1 MKSKVF
7 KRLLS
12 ISLCLIMV
20 FGTLSIGGVID
31 FKAFAAS
38 GSCGTNVTW
47 ELNSD
52 TGELL
57 ISGTGAMNDYTT
69 SSTAPWYYN
78 YKGKITK
85 VTIEDSVT
93 SIGESAFEDCTGLTS
108 ITIPDSVT
116 SIGNWAFDGCTGL
129 TSITIPNSVTSI
141 RQYAFYKC
149 TGLTSI
155 TIPNSVTSIG
165 ESAFDGCTSLTN
177 IIINSNV
184 LKTIGIEA
192 FRSCTSLKSIK
203 IPDSVTSICNG
214 AFSGCTGLKTVYY
227 TGDIGKWCAIDFYNS
242 YSNPTYYAS
251 ELYINGSKVEG
262 KLKIPDGVTSIGDYA
277 FYHCTTLTGIT
288 IPDSVTSIGSSAFS
302 GCTGLTSITIP
313 DSVTSIG
320 SAFSGCTGLTSITIP
335 DSVTS
340 IGDDAFW
347 NCTGL
352 TSVTIPDSVT
362 SIDDSAFRGCTGLKT
377 VYYTGTPTQWRKISI
392 GSDNSYLT
400 SATRIYKSNT
410 SRAYYAEGSCGEN
423 VNYILYAT
431 GELVI
436 NGTGEMTDYTSSSKA
451 PWDSL
456 KDKITKVTIKDGVT
470 SVGSYAFKSCL
481 RLTEI
486 SLPNSILS
494 INESSLEGCTKLTD
508 IALPNSVLNI
518 NESAFE
524 GCTGFTDIALPDSVE
539 KISSYAF
546 RECTGLTDITI
557 GKGIKTIGEDAF
569 YGCSSLANVNYLGC
583 EDLWNKIEIS
593 EYNSEL
599 TNAKK
604 TYADHIWNNGVCEL
618 CGKTNG
624 CKHDKTETRNAKT
637 ATCTLEGFTGDTYC
651 TLCNT
656 KISSGTSIK
665 ALGHSFT
672 TYTYNN
678 DATTE
683 KDGTETATCDR
694 CTATDTRTKSGS
706 KLQPAHTHSYTKKVT
721 APTCTEQGYTTYT
734 CSCGFSYNDDYQ
746 PATNHADSNNDGYC
760 DNCSAPMK
768 SNPVNPNANAKIN
781 VAGGRSVD
789 YRSKVI
795 IKAKASG
802 VDSKYKLAIYVGNN
816 RVATGSN
823 TEVTYN
829 AGETKGDINYTVK
842 VVDANGNIAKDANG
856 NEISKDGGKISCNS
870 GFFKKLVAFFK
881 GLFGSLP
888 NVTVQP

>member
-1 MKSKVF
+1 MKTTIRKI
-7 KRLLS
+7 
-12 ISLCLIMV
+12 ISMAICAIMV
-20 FGTLSIGGVID
+20 FSTLSVGGVID
-31 FKAFAAS
+31 FKAFAATS
-38 GSCGTNVTW
+38 GSCGNNVTW

-52 TGELL
+52 TNELV
-57 ISGTGAMNDYTT
+57 ISGTGAMTDYT
-69 SSTAPWYYN
+69 SSSNAPWYS
-78 YKGKITK
+78 YKDKITK
-85 VTIEDSVT
+85 ITIEDRVTTIGNYAFYNCTSLTSITIPDSVT
-93 SIGESAFEDCTGLTS
+93 SIGDRAFYNCTRLTSITIPDSVTSIGQSAFRECTGLTS

-116 SIGNWAFDGCTGL
+116 SLGTWVFCSCEGL
-129 TSITIPNSVTSI
+129 TSVTIGNGVTSI
-141 RQYAFYKC
+141 RGCAFESC
-149 TGLTSI
+149 TSLTSI

-165 ESAFDGCTSLTN
+165 
-177 IIINSNV
+177 
-184 LKTIGIEA
+184 
-192 FRSCTSLKSIK
+192 
-203 IPDSVTSICNG
+203 
-214 AFSGCTGLKTVYY
+214 SGVFNDCK
-227 TGDIGKWCAIDFYNS
+227 
-242 YSNPTYYAS
+242 
-251 ELYINGSKVEG
+251 
-262 KLKIPDGVTSIGDYA
+262 
-277 FYHCTTLTGIT
+277 
-288 IPDSVTSIGSSAFS
+288 
-302 GCTGLTSITIP
+302 GLTSITIP
-313 DSVTSIG
+313 DSVTSIDY
-320 SAFSGCTGLTSITIP
+320 AFNACY
-335 DSVTS
+335 
-340 IGDDAFW
+340 
-347 NCTGL
+347 N
-352 TSVTIPDSVT
+352 
-362 SIDDSAFRGCTGLKT
+362 LKT
-377 VYYTGTPTQWRKISI
+377 VYYTGTPTQWSEININS
-392 GSDNSYLT
+392 SNSYLT
-400 SATRIYKSNT
+400 RATRVYKSNT
-410 SRAYYAEGSCGEN
+410 SRAYYGEGSCGEN

-508 IALPNSVLNI
+508 IALPNGVLNI

-539 KISSYAF
+539 KIYSYAF

-624 CKHDKTETRNAKT
+624 CKHDTTEIRNAKT
-637 ATCTLEGFTGDTYC
+637 ATCTVEGFTGDTYC
-651 TLCNT
+651 TLCGT

-672 TYTYNN
+672 TYIYNN

-706 KLQPAHTHSYTKKVT
+706 KLQPSHTHSYTKKVT

-734 CSCGFSYNDDYQ
+734 CSCGFSYKDDYQ
-746 PATNHADSNNDGYC
+746 PATNHADLNNDGYC

-768 SNPVNPNANAKIN
+768 PNPVNPNANAKIN
-781 VAGGRSVD
+781 VAGVRSVD
-789 YRSKVI
+789 YRSKVT

-802 VDSKYKLAIYVGNN
+802 VDSSYRLAIYVGNN

-823 TEVTYN
+823 TEVSYSV
-829 AGETKGDINYTVK
+829 GETKGDINYTVK

-856 NEISKDGGKISCNS
+856 NEISKAGGKVSCNS